1 MKGMKIIEGALDT
14 LQFFFLFLLSVR
26 QIRMFFSL
34 KHSASQGESFL
45 KFQLAG
51 FVVLEEQTSKQTDRL
66 THSLTDWRFYRV
78 SISMAKD
85 QYFENLSRKAFLAR
99 KCSNEETN
107 VSNLLQTLI
116 FIIVIFYDAM
126 MIVTLNITCK
136 EFFFSLQYHMCFQ
149 DTLSRFLT
157 FFAFL
162 GAYLGFKM
170 SI

>member
-1 MKGMKIIEGALDT
+1 MLGK
-14 LQFFFLFLLSVR
+14 
-26 QIRMFFSL
+26 
-34 KHSASQGESFL
+34 
-45 KFQLAG
+45 
-51 FVVLEEQTSKQTDRL
+51 KQTNTQTDSL

-126 MIVTLNITCK
+126 MIVTLNITRGSYL
-136 EFFFSLQYHMCFQ
+136 FSQGGGRILALAPRAEGPRGC
-149 DTLSRFLT
+149 
-157 FFAFL
+157 
-162 GAYLGFKM
+162 
-170 SI
+170 